1 MNVSGKTQLPAAE
14 RLKISEIFYS
24 LQGEAA
30 STGKPTVFV
39 RLTGCPLRCTYC
51 DTEYAFFGGEWMG
64 FDAIIERVR
73 QHGVDRV
80 CVTGGEPLAQKN
92 CIGFLRLLCDSGF
105 DVSLETAG
113 AHDLSAVDS
122 RVVRVVDV
130 KTPGSGEHHR
140 NRVENFADIGD
151 RDLLKFVI
159 CDRGDYEWSRQ
170 QVVERQLDRICEVL
184 FSPSFGQQDPA
195 ALAEWILEDR
205 LPVRLQ
211 LQLHKQLWGEEKGR

>member
-113 AHDLSAVDS
+113 AQYDFPFS
-122 RVVRVVDV
+122 RPELGRS
-130 KTPGSGEHHR
+130 P
-140 NRVENFADIGD
+140 
-151 RDLLKFVI
+151 
-159 CDRGDYEWSRQ
+159 RGRRQ
-170 QVVERQLDRICEVL
+170 CCRRQ
-184 FSPSFGQQDPA
+184 G
-195 ALAEWILEDR
+195 
-205 LPVRLQ
+205 
-211 LQLHKQLWGEEKGR
+211 G

>member
-51 DTEYAFFGGEWMG
+51 DTEYAFYGGEWMG

-80 CVTGGEPLAQKN
+80 RVARTSITGTDPSRAEPARCNCSGGVTP
-92 CIGFLRLLCDSGF
+92 RRTYYLLHAILD
-105 DVSLETAG
+105 
-113 AHDLSAVDS
+113 
-122 RVVRVVDV
+122 
-130 KTPGSGEHHR
+130 KW
-140 NRVENFADIGD
+140 
-151 RDLLKFVI
+151 FV
-159 CDRGDYEWSRQ
+159 
-170 QVVERQLDRICEVL
+170 
-184 FSPSFGQQDPA
+184 
-195 ALAEWILEDR
+195 
-205 LPVRLQ
+205 
-211 LQLHKQLWGEEKGR
+211 